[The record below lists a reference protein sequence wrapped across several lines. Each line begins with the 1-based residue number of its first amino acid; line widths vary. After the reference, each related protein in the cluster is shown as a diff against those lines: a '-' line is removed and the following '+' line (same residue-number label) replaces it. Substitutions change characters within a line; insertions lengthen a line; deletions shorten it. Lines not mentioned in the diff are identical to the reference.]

1 MNDTAAPGSTADK
14 TILLVG
20 ASRGLGLG
28 LALEYLRRG
37 WRVIATV
44 RTAGNVSALRGAD
57 ADEQRRLEVEL
68 LDINFPEQIAALRQR
83 LAGRRIDLLFV
94 NAGVMSPPYEKIGN
108 VTTEEFCRVMVTNA
122 LSPLRV
128 VETLAAL
135 VPAGGTIA
143 VMSSNMGSAANN
155 TKGEAEVYRASKVAL
170 NSLMRSFAAREKA
183 VPRLLLAMDPGWV
196 RTDMGGQRAPL
207 DVKTSVTGLA
217 DTLTARAG
225 ETGMAFINYKGE
237 TVPW

>member
-1 MNDTAAPGSTADK
+1 MTPAASGK
-14 TILLVG
+14 TVLMVG

-44 RTAGNVSALRGAD
+44 RKIENAPALRGAND
-57 ADEQRRLEVEL
+57 DEQGRLEIEV
-68 LDINFPEQIAALRQR
+68 LDINRPDQLVALRAR
-83 LAGRRIDLLFV
+83 LARRSLDLLFV
-94 NAGVMSPPYEKIGN
+94 NAGVMSPPQEKIGN
-108 VTTEEFCRVMVTNA
+108 VTTEEFTRVLVTNA

-128 VETLAAL
+128 VEAFASL

-155 TKGEAEVYRASKVAL
+155 EKGEAEVYRASKVAL
-170 NSLMRSFAAREKA
+170 NSLMRSYAARETA
-183 VPRLLLAMDPGWV
+183 VPRVLLAMDPGWV

-207 DVKTSVTGLA
+207 DVATSVRGMVEVI
-217 DTLTARAG
+217 DARAG
-225 ETGMAFINYKGE
+225 KTGMAFINYKGD
-237 TVPW
+237 TVNW

>member
-1 MNDTAAPGSTADK
+1 MAEAK

-20 ASRGLGLG
+20 TSRGLGLG

-44 RTAGNVSALRGAD
+44 RNMESAKALEAAPEAD
-57 ADEQRRLEVEL
+57 QARLEIER
-68 LDINFPEQIAALRQR
+68 LDIDFPEQIVALRQK
-83 LAGRRIDLLFV
+83 LDGRKIDLLFV
-94 NAGVMSPPYEKIGN
+94 NAGVMSPPREKIGN
-108 VTTEEFCRVMVTNA
+108 VATEEFTRVLVTNA

-128 VETLAAL
+128 VESFAAL

-143 VMSSNMGSAANN
+143 VMSSSMGSAAKNE
-155 TKGEAEVYRASKVAL
+155 KGEAEVYRASKVAL
-170 NSLMRSFAAREKA
+170 NSLMRSYAAREKT

-196 RTDMGGQRAPL
+196 RTDMGGERAPL
-207 DVKTSVTGLA
+207 DVETSVRGMA
-217 DTLTARAG
+217 DVITARTG
-225 ETGMAFINYKGE
+225 QTGMAFINYKGE

>member
-1 MNDTAAPGSTADK
+1 MTPAASGK
-14 TILLVG
+14 TVLMVG

-44 RTAGNVSALRGAD
+44 RKIENAPALRGAND
-57 ADEQRRLEVEL
+57 DEQGRLEIEV
-68 LDINFPEQIAALRQR
+68 LDINRPDQLVALRAR
-83 LAGRRIDLLFV
+83 LARRSLDLLFV
-94 NAGVMSPPYEKIGN
+94 NAGVMSPPQEKIGN
-108 VTTEEFCRVMVTNA
+108 VTTEEFTRVLVTNA

-128 VETLAAL
+128 VESFASL

-155 TKGEAEVYRASKVAL
+155 EKGEAEVYRASKVAL
-170 NSLMRSFAAREKA
+170 NSLMRSYAARETA
-183 VPRLLLAMDPGWV
+183 VPRVLLAMDPGWV

-207 DVKTSVTGLA
+207 DVATSVRGMVEVI
-217 DTLTARAG
+217 DARAG
-225 ETGMAFINYKGE
+225 KTGMAFINYKGD
-237 TVPW
+237 TVNW

>member
-1 MNDTAAPGSTADK
+1 MASSSSVK
-14 TILLVG
+14 TVLLVG

-44 RTAGNVSALRGAD
+44 RKIDRASPLRGAN
-57 ADEQRRLEVEL
+57 DEENGRLEVEV
-68 LDINFPEQIAALRQR
+68 LDINLPEQVTALRQR
-83 LAGRRIDLLFV
+83 LGSRRIDLLFV
-94 NAGVMSPPYEKIGN
+94 NAGVMSPPYENIGN
-108 VTTEEFCRVMVTNA
+108 VTTEEFTRVLVTNA

-128 VETLAAL
+128 VELFASL

-143 VMSSNMGSAANN
+143 VMSSGMGSAANN
-155 TKGEAEVYRASKVAL
+155 LKGEAEVYRASKVAL
-170 NSLMRSFAAREKA
+170 NSLMRSFAARETA
-183 VPRLLLAMDPGWV
+183 VPRTLLAMDPGWV

-207 DVKTSVTGLA
+207 DVETSVRGMI
-217 DTLTARAG
+217 DVIDARMGQA
-225 ETGMAFINYKGE
+225 GMAFINYKGD

>member
-1 MNDTAAPGSTADK
+1 MTPAASGK
-14 TILLVG
+14 TVLMVG

-44 RTAGNVSALRGAD
+44 RKIENAPALRGAND
-57 ADEQRRLEVEL
+57 DEQGRLEIEV
-68 LDINFPEQIAALRQR
+68 LDINRPDQLVALRAR
-83 LAGRRIDLLFV
+83 LARRSLDLLFV
-94 NAGVMSPPYEKIGN
+94 NAGVMSPPQEKIGN
-108 VTTEEFCRVMVTNA
+108 VTTEEFTRVLVTNA

-128 VETLAAL
+128 VESFASL

-155 TKGEAEVYRASKVAL
+155 EKGEAEVYRASKVAL
-170 NSLMRSFAAREKA
+170 NSLMRSYAAREAA
-183 VPRLLLAMDPGWV
+183 VPRVLLAMDPGWV

-207 DVKTSVTGLA
+207 DVATSVRGMVEVI
-217 DTLTARAG
+217 DARAG
-225 ETGMAFINYKGE
+225 KTGMAFINYKGD
-237 TVPW
+237 TVNW

>member
-1 MNDTAAPGSTADK
+1 MAPAAPIK
-14 TILLVG
+14 TVLMVG

-44 RTAGNVSALRGAD
+44 RKVEGAPALRGAND
-57 ADEQRRLEVEL
+57 DERGRLEIEVV
-68 LDINFPEQIAALRQR
+68 DINLPDQLAALRQR

-94 NAGVMSPPYEKIGN
+94 NAGVMSPPQEKIGN
-108 VTTEEFCRVMVTNA
+108 VTTEEFTRVLVTNA

-128 VETLAAL
+128 VESFASL

-155 TKGEAEVYRASKVAL
+155 VKGELEVYRASKVAL
-170 NSLMRSFAAREKA
+170 NSLMRSFAARETA
-183 VPRLLLAMDPGWV
+183 VPRMLLAMDPGWV

-207 DVKTSVTGLA
+207 DVETSVRGMA
-217 DTLTARAG
+217 DGIDARAG
-225 ETGMAFINYKGE
+225 QTGMAFFNYKGE
-237 TVPW
+237 TVNW